1 MEYGA
6 VEHVSPEVRRVSSRR
21 YIATAVAGVA
31 GTCLL
36 ATLVL
41 VAVSPRAERTTLL
54 QDGRMQ
60 QLEYFA
66 DMGYTNAER
75 CNGHLAGAQQ
85 SPVAI
90 DEGIVGMSNVV
101 EEALPPFG
109 WVGTKGG
116 GLFRMKTP
124 GTDAET
130 GQPGVKLFVH
140 GNKFDMAEAH
150 VETMYGGNHYRLDH
164 FTLKTPAEHTVDGV
178 RYPMEQQFVHLP
190 VGDGNPFNAL
200 IVSVFFKEHPLNS
213 PSYVE
218 KLYHAIPCM
227 GEGKHCQVSLL
238 CEALQSCSCA
248 DMVGVVIRAGSRL
261 LRWREPS
268 CTKQRARASGD
279 TSHTTSTPWMSARSL
294 PASSAGRLGTLQSQL
309 GSLRMSARTSAPI
322 SNTRSARP
330 FFSCFLR
337 SFFFCCFCFCAC
349 CVLRSEVATLWRGDA
364 WRRNCLRLEEDK
376 SFHAVQTRS

>member
-227 GEGKHCQVSLL
+227 GEGKHCQGGFSFAEMARTVLYQTKGASQWGHITYDFHPMDVCKVPPCVFGGQVGDASIPAWVSPH
-238 CEALQSCSCA
+238 E
-248 DMVGVVIRAGSRL
+248 RANFRSYFKYQGSF
-261 LRWREPS
+261 
-268 CTKQRARASGD
+268 
-279 TSHTTSTPWMSARSL
+279 STPPCEEGVQWLVLSNPL
-294 PASSAGRLGTLQSQL
+294 PVATDHLDAFELIMGD
-309 GSLRMSARTSAPI
+309 I
-322 SNTRSARP
+322 ARP
-330 FFSCFLR
+330 TQPLNGR
-337 SFFFCCFCFCAC
+337 
-349 CVLRSEVATLWRGDA
+349 VIQE
-364 WRRNCLRLEEDK
+364 
-376 SFHAVQTRS
+376 AVSRFWKD